1 MKKTINY
8 WTLILILS
16 FGISSCGISKEVRT
30 ASVSLVEK
38 QEQSLEAHKNFH
50 KGVIDGLNVILDAE
64 LINSEK
70 VFEAS
75 IDDQNLAMIEIIR
88 ELDKD
93 QDLSDLEKKIREE
106 EDRQKIN
113 ARIKKAQTNYLKRNE
128 TLINAKN
135 KLKEASSSL
144 IEAEKYKLTAI
155 ENLNNYLQQ
164 KRPSEKLLEMINI
177 DLSQY
182 TKYVSDANKALLEV
196 DNYMDKSKK

>member
-1 MKKTINY
+1 
-8 WTLILILS
+8 
-16 FGISSCGISKEVRT
+16 
-30 ASVSLVEK
+30 
-38 QEQSLEAHKNFH
+38 
-50 KGVIDGLNVILDAE
+50 LDAE

-93 QDLSDLEKKIREE
+93 QDLSDLEKRIEE
-106 EDRQKIN
+106 EKARQKIN
-113 ARIKKAQTNYLKRNE
+113 ARIKEAQTNYLLRNE
-128 TLINAKN
+128 TLTNTKN

-182 TKYVSDANKALLEV
+182 TRYVNDANKALLEV
-196 DNYMDKSKK
+196 DDYMNKS

>member
-8 WTLILILS
+8 WILILS

-50 KGVIDGLNVILDAE
+50 KGVIDALNVILDAE
-64 LINSEK
+64 LINSEN

-88 ELDKD
+88 DLDKD

-196 DNYMDKSKK
+196 DDYMDKSKK

>member
-50 KGVIDGLNVILDAE
+50 KGVIDALNVILDAE

>member
-8 WTLILILS
+8 WILILS

-50 KGVIDGLNVILDAE
+50 KGVIDALNVILDAE
-64 LINSEK
+64 LINSEN

-88 ELDKD
+88 DLDKD

>member
-1 MKKTINY
+1 MKKGIFY
-8 WTLILILS
+8 WMLILS

-50 KGVIDGLNVILDAE
+50 KGVIDALNVILDAE

>member
-1 MKKTINY
+1 M
-8 WTLILILS
+8 
-16 FGISSCGISKEVRT
+16 
-30 ASVSLVEK
+30 
-38 QEQSLEAHKNFH
+38 EAHKNFH
-50 KGVIDGLNVILDAE
+50 KGVIDALNVILDAE

>member
-50 KGVIDGLNVILDAE
+50 KGVIDALNVILDAE

-88 ELDKD
+88 DLDKD